1 MSQSILL
8 QHLSRSTFG
17 IGASSSQGES
27 YLPNLAIALDS
38 KQTFENSPC
47 LYSHKPPSNQ
57 PMDEYPHSIIPRLS
71 VHCLLLPASCR
82 FLSVLVGFLS
92 VSCLTC
98 AEVCDISASAF
109 SLALISSFSYELE
122 RPPMKLRML
131 AQKSLRKCTP
141 EMTSL
146 QTTHFST
153 SVTLNDLLNR
163 PLSPSPPPFMSFIAV
178 AIASLSLTPLIF
190 RTVFSSQSVTT
201 FTMYR

>member
-17 IGASSSQGES
+17 IGASSFQGGS

-82 FLSVLVGFLS
+82 FL
-92 VSCLTC
+92 CLTC

-153 SVTLNDLLNR
+153 SVTLNDLQKR
-163 PLSPSPPPFMSFIAV
+163 PLIPSPPPFIRLIAV
-178 AIASLSLTPLIF
+178 AMASLSLTPFILIE
-190 RTVFSSQSVTT
+190 VFSSQSVTT
-201 FTMYR
+201 LTIYR

>member
-1 MSQSILL
+1 MYYHILMSQSILL

-17 IGASSSQGES
+17 IGASSFQGES

-82 FLSVLVGFLS
+82 FLS

>member
-17 IGASSSQGES
+17 IGASSFQGGS

-82 FLSVLVGFLS
+82 FLSVLVGSCRFL
-92 VSCLTC
+92 CLTC

-153 SVTLNDLLNR
+153 SVTLNDLQNR
-163 PLSPSPPPFMSFIAV
+163 PLSPSPPPFMSLIAV